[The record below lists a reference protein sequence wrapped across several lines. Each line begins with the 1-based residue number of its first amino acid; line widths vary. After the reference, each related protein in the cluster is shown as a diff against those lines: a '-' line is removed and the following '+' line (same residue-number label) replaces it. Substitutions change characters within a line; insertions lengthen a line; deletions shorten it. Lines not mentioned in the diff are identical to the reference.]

1 MDTKLKNSHDWKD
14 ESKKLVE
21 KAGGSRNF
29 IVMVIAILLLYAA
42 CNMVASYPNYVS
54 VINQEVTAEEY
65 RQSHLEQIMRE
76 LMRGTIYLHVQE
88 EPVTEEGIT
97 YKQVMELYG
106 NDGFFLLKKFASC
119 ELTDREHG
127 TTAALAAEGQ
137 EDLAREAGQEKLMDD
152 GLAEDDVKKESGQD
166 DSAKEPDQDGLSE
179 GVGQDGLAQES
190 GREDLSEES
199 GQGSLWEEAGSYA
212 LRVRLTYDKNG
223 ELEMAEVEG
232 SAADRELQYQLEQVC
247 YAYDM
252 ETVNLK
258 MSVSVPENTV
268 AVYVMTNQALVEY
281 LDLLGD
287 EEVYEHDFSS
297 VTLFEEGTGDRVIFT
312 LGGLV
317 SRMYAWMILIVLVAL
332 LIPFN
337 RAWNIGKE
345 RIFCVPLEAVVSV
358 WLILLLFANGFEYS
372 VLLPALDAQKN
383 WSGNGIA
390 RLFLSGRA
398 YDAFVNAFVWFLLFA
413 VTYWSA
419 TCLRAVFSM
428 RGEYFRQRIW
438 CVKRYRVWKAQKEEH
453 KRAVAEGRAQKQRF
467 SLRRCL
473 RSWGDGIKGC
483 FLNVYDA
490 LLHIDFQNRTNRTIL
505 TIVVVNF
512 FVLLVITWLWFYGV
526 FALLIYSA
534 LLFYFLRRYFDDI
547 RRKYTLLL
555 QSTNQLAAGNLGV
568 EIEGDFGIYNPVKDE
583 LKKIQAGFQRAVQ
596 KEVKSERMKTELITN
611 VSHDLKTPLTAIIT
625 YVDLLKNEQDEQKRK
640 EYLEILERKSQRLKV
655 LIEDLFEISKA
666 ASRTVKLDLMNVDI
680 VGLLKQVV
688 FENEDKIKAAD
699 VKFRWRL
706 PEEKV
711 VMALDSQ
718 KTYRIFENLV
728 VNITKYA
735 LPGTRAYID
744 MQVSEKEVSIIMKN
758 VSATEMDFNTEEI
771 TDRFVRGDASR
782 NAEGSG
788 LGLAIVKS
796 FTELQKGTLKITTEA
811 DLFKICVTLPRHLV
825 EPEQMMESVQ
835 AAVQEMG
842 SEWKRETAQEMG
854 SEWKREPAQV
864 MMLGQKEGPA
874 QEKDSEWKEESVV
887 ETAREMRMELAREMG
902 LDNVEGA
909 S

>member
-29 IVMVIAILLLYAA
+29 IVIAIAILLLYAA
-42 CNMVASYPNYVS
+42 CNMVASYPNYVNS
-54 VINQEVTAEEY
+54 INQEATEEEQ
-65 RQSHLEQIMRE
+65 RQTQLGIIVQH

-88 EPVTEEGIT
+88 DPVTEDGIN
-97 YKQVMELYG
+97 YRQVMELYG
-106 NDGFFLLKKFASC
+106 DDGFFLLKKFMSC
-119 ELTDREHG
+119 ELTNKEDG
-127 TTAALAAEGQ
+127 TTSAALSMEAEGN
-137 EDLAREAGQEKLMDD
+137 LAGEAGQEEAPAEAGQGEPADD
-152 GLAEDDVKKESGQD
+152 VLAEEGDEKESAQD
-166 DSAKEPDQDGLSE
+166 DLVKEPASGGLW
-179 GVGQDGLAQES
+179 
-190 GREDLSEES
+190 EES
-199 GQGSLWEEAGSYA
+199 GDCA

-232 SAADRELQYQLEQVC
+232 DAADRELQYQLEQAC
-247 YAYDM
+247 YAYDT

-268 AVYVMTNQALVEY
+268 AVYTMTSQALAEY
-281 LDLLGD
+281 LDLIGD
-287 EEVYEHDFSS
+287 EEIYDSDFS
-297 VTLFEEGTGDRVIFT
+297 LFDEGTGDRVIFT
-312 LGGLV
+312 LSGLV
-317 SRMYAWMILIVLVAL
+317 SRMYAWMILIALAAL

-337 RAWNIGKE
+337 KAWHIGKE
-345 RIFCVPLEAVVSV
+345 KIFCVPLEVVLSV
-358 WLILLLFANGFEYS
+358 WVILLFFMDGFEFS
-372 VLLPALDAQKN
+372 VLLPALNAQVDRG
-383 WSGNGIA
+383 GNGIT

-398 YDAFVNAFVWFLLFA
+398 YDAFVNVFVWFLLFA
-413 VTYWSA
+413 VTYWSV
-419 TCLRAVFSM
+419 TCLRAVFTM
-428 RGEYFRQRIW
+428 RGEYFKQRIW
-438 CVKRYRVWKAQKEEH
+438 CIKRFRAWRAQRAEH
-453 KRAVAEGRAQKQRF
+453 RRAVAEGRAQKQRF

-473 RSWGDGIKGC
+473 KGWMDGIKRY
-483 FLNVYDA
+483 FLNVYDT
-490 LLHIDFQNRTNRTIL
+490 LLHIDFQSRTNRTIL
-505 TIVVVNF
+505 TIVVINF

-547 RRKYTLLL
+547 QKKYTLLL
-555 QSTNQLAAGNLGV
+555 QSTNQLAAGNLDV

-583 LKKIQAGFQRAVQ
+583 LKKIQNGFQRAVQ

-640 EYLEILERKSQRLKV
+640 EYLEILDRKSQRLKV

-666 ASRTVKLDLMNVDI
+666 ASKTVKLDLMNVDI

-688 FENEDKIKAAD
+688 FENEEKIKAAD

-744 MQVSEKEVSIIMKN
+744 MQVSEKEVSIMMKN
-758 VSATEMDFNTEEI
+758 VSATEMDFNTDEI

-811 DLFKICVTLPRHLV
+811 DLFKICVTLPRQLV

-835 AAVQEMG
+835 VA
-842 SEWKRETAQEMG
+842 
-854 SEWKREPAQV
+854 
-864 MMLGQKEGPA
+864 
-874 QEKDSEWKEESVV
+874 
-887 ETAREMRMELAREMG
+887 ETAREMRMEIARDIG
-902 LDNVEGA
+902 LENVEGA